1 MHYCL
6 LMLTKTLPTDNDIDE
21 ILKPFNSE
29 AFWRLEETN
38 PGIERPKFTWD
49 WWQVGGRYNGK
60 FKLKFEPS
68 MDLNTKYQWGFHA
81 RTPRTGRLFR
91 SQLLEALLGKKKLM
105 PYYEEDFFL
114 SMGGRDGYLYVDGAP
129 IADMIDFNPECFC
142 FLDVDGTAYARD
154 TWNGKKWITDESFD
168 DTVKKICADRLDCF
182 ATIIDLHD

>member
-29 AFWRLEETN
+29 DFWRLEEAN
-38 PGIERPKFTWD
+38 PNIERPKFTWD

-68 MDLNTKYQWGFHA
+68 NDPNTKYRWGYYA
-81 RTPRTGRLFR
+81 DPPRTGRLFR
-91 SQLLEALLGKKKLM
+91 SRLLETLLSKKKLM
-105 PYYEEDFFL
+105 PYNEEDFFL

-142 FLDVDGTAYARD
+142 FLDVDGTAYARE
-154 TWNGKKWITDESFD
+154 TWNGKKWIGDESFD
-168 DTVKKICADRLDCF
+168 DTVKKICADRSDCF